1 MSGTED
7 NEAYLRYLKEHD
19 KTTLGDLEL
28 QDKRAAIAIEK
39 LSTLV
44 DRETW
49 KNAVVQHNLVVLR
62 IATRYPRDVKALP
75 LSLRNRTFT
84 ELLDLS
90 EDQLAKLEKI
100 ENDLREK
107 WETWREERAQQIN
120 DLRNKKYREILAV
133 LSKEQQKTYQEVYG
147 DPIDFDRLA
156 SGSFSV
162 LDEARNWLRP
172 NSYSTRQGI
181 YVLNPHLRPSVPS
194 GLAAGNLGLGKAKP
208 APAVP
213 LAVHPDKLPEKLDL
227 LFVEMLRNR
236 ATQREFEPT
245 PQQAKKLDRLVNQI
259 DAYTTQTNKFNQ
271 QRLEQLLKGEYDDY
285 GLLESILL
293 EKQIEWLRAAELQIR
308 LMAYHESFGLL
319 SPELSK
325 VLELDGNTKRRIRE
339 IVKRYQKEDPLEA
352 ISQEWLEK
360 YNALLSDYV
369 IDTIDVLTP
378 EQKNLLG
385 QYLPIPRLAELLKQ
399 QAKERDADRK
409 KTLLSS
415 GNLGP
420 SGDTPNQ

>member
-1 MSGTED
+1 MNADQHSLFSRYTMHFWCIVSLLLASLTSVAYSQNTGMKQFQLLLRKGIPSPYDSSFPILKRTILIDSSLPPETEERIRALDRWVMSGTED

-133 LSKEQQKTYQEVYG
+133 LSKEQQKTSQEVYG
-147 DPIDFDRLA
+147 DPIDF
-156 SGSFSV
+156 G
-162 LDEARNWLRP
+162 W
-172 NSYSTRQGI
+172 
-181 YVLNPHLRPSVPS
+181 
-194 GLAAGNLGLGKAKP
+194 
-208 APAVP
+208 
-213 LAVHPDKLPEKLDL
+213 
-227 LFVEMLRNR
+227 
-236 ATQREFEPT
+236 QR
-245 PQQAKKLDRLVNQI
+245 
-259 DAYTTQTNKFNQ
+259 
-271 QRLEQLLKGEYDDY
+271 
-285 GLLESILL
+285 
-293 EKQIEWLRAAELQIR
+293 
-308 LMAYHESFGLL
+308 
-319 SPELSK
+319 
-325 VLELDGNTKRRIRE
+325 
-339 IVKRYQKEDPLEA
+339 
-352 ISQEWLEK
+352 
-360 YNALLSDYV
+360 
-369 IDTIDVLTP
+369 
-378 EQKNLLG
+378 
-385 QYLPIPRLAELLKQ
+385 
-399 QAKERDADRK
+399 
-409 KTLLSS
+409 
-415 GNLGP
+415 
-420 SGDTPNQ
+420 